1 MSLLRRFV
9 EYIKNEALFQ
19 KKDRLL
25 LAVSGGIDSVV
36 LCELCRQAGYNFE
49 IAHCNFQ
56 LRGEESERDEAFI
69 QSVGDSYSAKVFI
82 KKFDTEKYATE
93 KKVSI
98 QVAARELRYE
108 WFENLIASAAA
119 GPLLTPE
126 DFPKTSHITHCI
138 SYILTAHHASDNV
151 ETLLMNFFKGTGI
164 KGLQGILPKQGKII
178 RPLLF
183 AKKLEIVSFAKE
195 NNLSFVEDSS
205 NLSDKYTRNYFR
217 NQLIPSIKKVFPEV
231 EENLLHNIERFKDA
245 EMLYQQAIQLHKGK
259 LLEYKG
265 NEIHIPV
272 LKLLKA
278 EPLSTIIYEII
289 KDYGFTAHQAVEV
302 IHLLKSGSGRFISS
316 TTYKIIKDRKWIII
330 SPNNTSEASNI
341 LIDEHDSKIIFENG
355 QLEIIKIEKGESSLS
370 AENSIAMLDVKDITY
385 PLLLRKWKQGDYFY
399 PLGMQKKKKISRF
412 LIDQKLSM
420 NDKEKIWI
428 IESNK
433 KIAWIVGKRIDD
445 RFKIANATKKI
456 LKISFTER

>member
-138 SYILTAHHASDNV
+138 SYILTAHHANDNV

-445 RFKIANATKKI
+445 RFKITNATKKI